1 MNIAIKIDLI
11 LFSPLCYLIIFIV
24 VKSLVHLDF
33 VCLLLKNIRVQCVD
47 IFHTNTFVCLS
58 VVLINVLFFSSSS
71 YQKQNKKKR
80 MVNNHAVYLLLL
92 KFLEREKRKKKKKK
106 KKSELMNSI
115 ISFEPTI
122 ENELRA
128 FSFS

>member
-1 MNIAIKIDLI
+1 
-11 LFSPLCYLIIFIV
+11 
-24 VKSLVHLDF
+24 
-33 VCLLLKNIRVQCVD
+33 
-47 IFHTNTFVCLS
+47 
-58 VVLINVLFFSSSS
+58 
-71 YQKQNKKKR
+71 

-92 KFLEREKRKKKKKK
+92 KFLEREKRKEKKKKK